1 MMKTL
6 YMIGG
11 TMGVGK
17 TTVCQQLKQDLPN
30 SVFLDGD
37 WCWDASPFQV
47 TDETKA
53 MVTNNICYV
62 LNNFLKCSA
71 YSNNLNR
78 RRCSMAEKFPYEDI
92 VNLPPHISK
101 KHPQPSMMDRAARF
115 APFAAITGYE
125 EMVLEEARVTEERV
139 DLDEGALSLLNEKL
153 NMIQEFLDE
162 EPEVTITYFEPDKK
176 KSGGAYITIT
186 GTVKRIDEYE
196 HLVILTDGKKIRI
209 EDIYALESDLFYSL
223 GLDE

>member
-1 MMKTL
+1 
-6 YMIGG
+6 
-11 TMGVGK
+11 
-17 TTVCQQLKQDLPN
+17 
-30 SVFLDGD
+30 
-37 WCWDASPFQV
+37 
-47 TDETKA
+47 
-53 MVTNNICYV
+53 
-62 LNNFLKCSA
+62 
-71 YSNNLNR
+71 
-78 RRCSMAEKFPYEDI
+78 MAEKFPYEDI

-101 KHPQPSMMDRAARF
+101 KHPQPSMLDRAARF

-125 EMVLEEARVTEERV
+125 EMVLEEARVTEERI
-139 DLDEGALSLLNEKL
+139 DLDEGALALLNEKL

-186 GTVKRIDEYE
+186 GTVKRIDEHE

>member
-1 MMKTL
+1 
-6 YMIGG
+6 
-11 TMGVGK
+11 
-17 TTVCQQLKQDLPN
+17 
-30 SVFLDGD
+30 
-37 WCWDASPFQV
+37 
-47 TDETKA
+47 
-53 MVTNNICYV
+53 
-62 LNNFLKCSA
+62 
-71 YSNNLNR
+71 
-78 RRCSMAEKFPYEDI
+78 MAEKFPYEDI
-92 VNLPPHISK
+92 VNLPPYISK

-139 DLDEGALSLLNEKL
+139 DLDEGALLLLNEKL
-153 NMIQEFLDE
+153 NMIREFLDE

-176 KSGGAYITIT
+176 KSGGAYISIT

>member
-1 MMKTL
+1 
-6 YMIGG
+6 
-11 TMGVGK
+11 
-17 TTVCQQLKQDLPN
+17 
-30 SVFLDGD
+30 
-37 WCWDASPFQV
+37 
-47 TDETKA
+47 
-53 MVTNNICYV
+53 
-62 LNNFLKCSA
+62 
-71 YSNNLNR
+71 
-78 RRCSMAEKFPYEDI
+78 MAEKFPYEDI
-92 VNLPPHISK
+92 VDLPSHISK
-101 KHPQPSMMDRAARF
+101 RHPQPSMMDRAARF

-125 EMVLEEARVTEERV
+125 EMVLEEARVTEERI
-139 DLDEGALSLLNEKL
+139 DLDEGTLSLLNEKL

-176 KSGGAYITIT
+176 KSGGAYISIT

>member
-1 MMKTL
+1 
-6 YMIGG
+6 
-11 TMGVGK
+11 
-17 TTVCQQLKQDLPN
+17 
-30 SVFLDGD
+30 
-37 WCWDASPFQV
+37 
-47 TDETKA
+47 
-53 MVTNNICYV
+53 
-62 LNNFLKCSA
+62 
-71 YSNNLNR
+71 
-78 RRCSMAEKFPYEDI
+78 MAEKFPYEDI

-176 KSGGAYITIT
+176 KTGGAYVSVT
-186 GTVKRIDEYE
+186 GIVKRIDEYE
-196 HLVILTDGKKIRI
+196 HIVLMNDGKRI
-209 EDIYALESDLFYSL
+209 PIGEIYDVQSELFYSL
-223 GLDE
+223 GLED